1 VVVSSRSAYRSAP
14 EDGIEFDNIDGARDY
29 SVRRAYAHSK
39 LANALFSLELA
50 RQLRGSRITSNAL
63 HPGVIDTNIVRDE
76 SVLLRA
82 AFGMLTSLNGKTV
95 EQGAA
100 TSCYVATN
108 PLLGATSGAF
118 FEDCSA
124 VRIDGDHHLRD
135 ADMASR
141 LWQLSESLLGDYLVR
156 HQQPDPS
163 ELEGWRRR

>member
-1 VVVSSRSAYRSAP
+1 
-14 EDGIEFDNIDGARDY
+14 
-29 SVRRAYAHSK
+29 
-39 LANALFSLELA
+39 
-50 RQLRGSRITSNAL
+50 
-63 HPGVIDTNIVRDE
+63 
-76 SVLLRA
+76 
-82 AFGMLTSLNGKTV
+82 
-95 EQGAA
+95 
-100 TSCYVATN
+100 
-108 PLLGATSGAF
+108 LLGATSGAF